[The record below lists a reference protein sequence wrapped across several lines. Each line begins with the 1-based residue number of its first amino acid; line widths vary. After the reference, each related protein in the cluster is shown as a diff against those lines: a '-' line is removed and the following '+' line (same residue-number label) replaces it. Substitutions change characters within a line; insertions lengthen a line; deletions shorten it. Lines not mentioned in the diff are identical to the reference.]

1 MARQL
6 DPVNQEEKMTE
17 LFAEVYSQVESE
29 ITQKHIAKQ
38 REPIIISLKP
48 FFEPNPLDFIFFY
61 DHESKADLKMLTPRI
76 YTEAEWATLMAK
88 LWPAGTHSQ
97 FICPSVPVAF
107 AKFTRLVQ
115 LNQTNPMASELE
127 YVIDFYTQEELDK
140 LTNAIE
146 NYEIV
151 NYAKKADYQNQLLAL
166 KDSGNFEAL
175 RNLQQNIQY

>member
-1 MARQL
+1 MARLQ
-6 DPVNQEEKMTE
+6 DSVNQEERMKK
-17 LFAEVYSQVESE
+17 LFAEVYSQVETE

-48 FFEPNPLDFIFFY
+48 FFEPSPLNFIFFY
-61 DHESKADLKMLTPRI
+61 DHESKADLKMLTPRT
-76 YTEAEWATLMAK
+76 YTETEWNELMTK
-88 LWPAGTHSQ
+88 LWSTNDHQQ
-97 FICPSVPVAF
+97 FICPTVPVAF
-107 AKFTRLVQ
+107 AKFTRLTQ
-115 LNQTNPMASELE
+115 FNQVNPMASEFE

-140 LTNAIE
+140 LTAAIE

-175 RNLQQNIQY
+175 RNLQRNIQY